1 MIIDNL
7 TKFNQKKKL
16 WMTPKHPLY
25 GKSVD
30 YKIIYGAVVF
40 MQAEINCLSS
50 PLNNFEL
57 ERLLISGFGL
67 DSDGMSQV
75 LRLSKEKSIVI
86 DKLMRAFA
94 SDREKYLLML
104 DLMNV
109 SLRDMEIQEKEQE
122 SIQLFSKMFGVSQ
135 EELSML
141 EEFAFGAQEENVP
154 KCREILHRMHVQ
166 NMDLPPVDMKYYI
179 MRLWETMECTQE
191 ILEEQREVRI
201 VERCL
206 SPE

>member
-104 DLMNV
+104 DLRRRSKSPYSFFLKCLVFRRRNFPCWKN
-109 SLRDMEIQEKEQE
+109 LRLGHKR
-122 SIQLFSKMFGVSQ
+122 KMY
-135 EELSML
+135 
-141 EEFAFGAQEENVP
+141 
-154 KCREILHRMHVQ
+154 Q
-166 NMDLPPVDMKYYI
+166 NAVKFFIVCMY
-179 MRLWETMECTQE
+179 
-191 ILEEQREVRI
+191 RI
-201 VERCL
+201 WICL
-206 SPE
+206 Q